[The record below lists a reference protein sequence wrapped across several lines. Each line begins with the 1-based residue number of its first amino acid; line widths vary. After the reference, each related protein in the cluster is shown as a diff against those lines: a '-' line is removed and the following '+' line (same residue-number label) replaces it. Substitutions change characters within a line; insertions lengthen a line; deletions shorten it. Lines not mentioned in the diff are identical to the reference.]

1 MKKVTQTHEWV
12 EEENGVSTV
21 GITKYAREEMGEV
34 VYIELPEIGR
44 VIEKGEEVVILE
56 STKAATDIGSP
67 VGGKIIEVNE
77 KLKENLALVNDD
89 PEGKGWFFKL
99 LS

>member
-12 EEENGVSTV
+12 EEQDGISTV

-34 VYIELPEIGR
+34 VYIELPKVGQEIK
-44 VIEKGEEVVILE
+44 KGEEVVILE
-56 STKAATDIGSP
+56 STKAATDISSP
-67 VGGKIIEVNE
+67 IGGKIIEVNE
-77 KLKENLALVNDD
+77 ALKENLALINDD

-99 LS
+99 T